1 MPVTL
6 AELFQHASVESLATL
21 LEQRSPLPER
31 VEPWVVV
38 RSTGSQPPLFLVHE
52 FSGADLYFPAL
63 GQHLEGDF
71 PIYGLPG
78 VAPGQP
84 RLDTLECLASRL
96 LEVIRT
102 VQPEGPYRL
111 AGWSFGGVLAYE
123 IAQQLLGQDQVVAFL
138 GLIDTYVP
146 RLTDQGKARW
156 SDEHAHKRH
165 LLLQCTALATVGGN
179 RQVLEQLAHYT
190 EARQQSRQKIQLALV
205 YPLILLLASM
215 GIVGF
220 LLGYVVPDV
229 VRIFIDGG
237 RELPLLTRGL
247 IGLSDGLRAYAVPIL
262 VGVFGL
268 GLLLRLALSRQRVR
282 LRWHAWLLRAPL
294 AGGVFRAV
302 EAARFASTLAIL
314 CKSAVPL
321 VDALEISATVIG
333 NLAIRARMLEV
344 ARSVREGGTLTRGL
358 EQSGDIPPLMLHMI
372 ASGERAGELDSM
384 LARAAEQQEKTLAA
398 RIALVVSLFEPAMLV
413 VMGGVVLL
421 IVMAIL
427 LPILSLNQMV
437 N

>member
-1 MPVTL
+1 MPTFDYHAQDLHGRRCRGQQQAESARHARQLLRERGLLPTELKATRSPSVAFAGHGADTRLSAAELALLTLQLSTLIQAGLPLEEALLAVAAQSGKRRAGNLLTAVRGRVMEGYALSSALAGFPRAFPELLRATL
-6 AELFQHASVESLATL
+6 AAGE
-21 LEQRSPLPER
+21 RS
-31 VEPWVVV
+31 
-38 RSTGSQPPLFLVHE
+38 GH
-52 FSGADLYFPAL
+52 L
-63 GQHLEGDF
+63 G
-71 PIYGLPG
+71 
-78 VAPGQP
+78 
-84 RLDTLECLASRL
+84 
-96 LEVIRT
+96 
-102 VQPEGPYRL
+102 
-111 AGWSFGGVLAYE
+111 
-123 IAQQLLGQDQVVAFL
+123 
-138 GLIDTYVP
+138 
-146 RLTDQGKARW
+146 
-156 SDEHAHKRH
+156 
-165 LLLQCTALATVGGN
+165 
-179 RQVLEQLAHYT
+179 QVLEQLAHYT

-262 VGVFGL
+262 VGVSGL